1 MSRRVWLWIGFALV
15 HAVVVLL
22 GFVGDHA
29 ASWDVDQLYRWWA
42 SRALRGE
49 AVPGI
54 TEDWVYPLLAYIPIL
69 LAGAPGSA
77 VDYTLAWGLIVTA
90 ADAVAFGVLVGR
102 ARSRGRVLAG
112 WFWLAALLAL
122 GGVGMYR
129 LDGFTVPLAVAG
141 SLWLVGRPWLGS
153 VLLAVAT
160 WIKVWPAALL
170 AAAVITVRR
179 RLAVVGG
186 AVAVSALVVAGV
198 LVAGGGPHLFGFV
211 GDQTSRGL
219 QIEAPVS
226 TVYMLLAAAGVPGA
240 RVVYDDELITFQVT
254 GPGVEGVIAAMTPV
268 LIAGMLALAALG
280 ALKAWRRA
288 GFAALF
294 PALALALVLGF
305 IVLNKVGSPQY
316 MTWVI
321 TPLVIGL
328 VIDRRRWIAPA
339 ALALVILALTQLIFP
354 FWYDGILGLTPAA
367 VGLLVVRNVLLVAL
381 FAWSVVRLARVRVR
395 PGPGPRSQRL
405 RDAHRRDVEGEPG
418 PSPIP

>member
-15 HAVVVLL
+15 HAVVVWL
-22 GFVGDHA
+22 GFTDDHA

-42 SRALRGE
+42 GRALRGE

-69 LAGAPGSA
+69 LAAMPGPA
-77 VDYTLAWGLIVTA
+77 VDYTLAWGLVVTA
-90 ADAVAFGVLVGR
+90 ADAVAFAVLVGR
-102 ARSRGRVLAG
+102 GRSRGRVLAA

-122 GGVGMYR
+122 GGVGMFR
-129 LDGFTVPLAVAG
+129 LDAFTVPLAIAG

-170 AAAVITVRR
+170 AAAVIALRA
-179 RLAVVGG
+179 RLAVIGG
-186 AVAVSALVVAGV
+186 AAVVSVLVVAGV
-198 LVAGGGPHLFGFV
+198 LVAGGAPHLFGFV

-226 TVYMLLAAAGVPGA
+226 TVFLLLAANGVPGA
-240 RVVYDDELITFQVT
+240 RVDYIEELITFEVT
-254 GPGVEGVIAAMTPV
+254 GPGVDAVIAAMTPV
-268 LIAGMLALAALG
+268 LVIGMLALAALG
-280 ALKAWRRA
+280 ALKAWRGA
-288 GFAALF
+288 GFASLF
-294 PALALALVLGF
+294 PSLALALVLGF

-321 TPLVIGL
+321 APLVIAL

-339 ALALVILALTQLIFP
+339 GLALVILGLTQLIFP
-354 FWYDGILGLTPAA
+354 FWYDAILVLTPAA

-395 PGPGPRSQRL
+395 PRHPVSVP
-405 RDAHRRDVEGEPG
+405 
-418 PSPIP
+418 